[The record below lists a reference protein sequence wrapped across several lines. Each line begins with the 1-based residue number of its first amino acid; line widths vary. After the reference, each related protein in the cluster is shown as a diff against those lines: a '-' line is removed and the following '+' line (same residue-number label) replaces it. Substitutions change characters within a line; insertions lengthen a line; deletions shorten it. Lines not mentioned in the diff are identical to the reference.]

1 MSSATTERWLA
12 LMAVIAAAVVPR
24 GAPCVPVPSSAST
37 TTSASPSDSARAR
50 SSAMTTGRRPARRRA
65 ASFPAASP
73 VISSGRAASHTATR
87 APRCLRWRATTKP
100 SPPLPPLPHTT
111 TTRAPRP
118 PRGRSRMMCGTAP
131 RPAFSMRAAP
141 GIPSVSMARRS
152 SRRISSAL
160 RTGSTSVRQGG
171 GLGGKVGEERRVDL
185 APLDAGRLRQFDVQC
200 LGGQTKNADALG
212 AARPIHH
219 GVGRLDEHV
228 EPWTAGAGAKMRAA
242 DEPEQRRGTKR
253 VGAVG
258 AHGRND
264 ALRLKT
270 LLELIRDAHLDR
282 KSTRLN
288 SSHGYISYAVFCL
301 KKKKQVTT
309 H

>member
-24 GAPCVPVPSSAST
+24 
-37 TTSASPSDSARAR
+37 
-50 SSAMTTGRRPARRRA
+50 
-65 ASFPAASP
+65 
-73 VISSGRAASHTATR
+73 
-87 APRCLRWRATTKP
+87 
-100 SPPLPPLPHTT
+100 
-111 TTRAPRP
+111 RAPRP

-171 GLGGKVGEERRVDL
+171 GLGEKVGEDRRVDL
-185 APLDAGRLRQFDVQC
+185 ASLDAGRLRQFDVQC

-228 EPWTAGAGAKMRAA
+228 EALTAGAGAKMRVAN
-242 DEPEQRRGTKR
+242 ELEQCLEAKR
-253 VGAVG
+253 VVAVG
-258 AHGRND
+258 AHGRDLDPLGGLATIVAVNLHVEGER
-264 ALRLKT
+264 ALG
-270 LLELIRDAHLDR
+270 H
-282 KSTRLN
+282 
-288 SSHGYISYAVFCL
+288 
-301 KKKKQVTT
+301 
-309 H
+309 